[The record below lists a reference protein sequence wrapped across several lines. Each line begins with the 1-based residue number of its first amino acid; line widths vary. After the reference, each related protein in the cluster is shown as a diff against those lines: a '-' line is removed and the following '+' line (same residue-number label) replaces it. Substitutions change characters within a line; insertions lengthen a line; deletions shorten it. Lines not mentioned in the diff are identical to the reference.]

1 MDALLQ
7 NLLAIGREAAREI
20 MDVYARPFAVDYK
33 GPADPV
39 TEADRR
45 ANTLICARLRELE
58 PNTPIVAEESPEEDW
73 ADFRSFE
80 RVFFV
85 DPVDGTRAF
94 VDRTDDFVVMIGLL
108 DGQRPTHGVLV
119 APVSGIAWAGALGRG
134 AFRIDRDGSV
144 SEVRVPETLSL
155 ADAAV
160 VSSRSH
166 RTSLLEQAIERL
178 AVSRVLAI
186 GSAGLKGAAVVDGR
200 ADIYLAPEHA
210 GCRWDACAPEAILR
224 AAGGTYTDA
233 LGNDL
238 DYRAPSLK
246 NDTGIVAGNPNLHGE
261 TVRLV
266 APLLQAELEKRGRV

>member
-7 NLLAIGREAAREI
+7 NLLLIGREAAAEV
-20 MDVYARPFAVDYK
+20 MDVYARPFTVDFK
-33 GPADPV
+33 GPEDPV

-45 ANTLICARLRELE
+45 ANALICERLRAME
-58 PNTPIVAEESPEEDW
+58 PGTPVVAEESPEEDW
-73 ADFRSFE
+73 ADYRSSR

-94 VDRTDDFVVMIGLL
+94 VDRTGDFVVMIGLI
-108 DGQRPTHGVLV
+108 DGDTPTHGVLV
-119 APVSGIAWAGALGRG
+119 APTSGIAWAGAVGRG
-134 AFRIDRDGSV
+134 AYRIERDGSIHRASV
-144 SEVRVPETLSL
+144 ALTDSLS
-155 ADAAV
+155 DAGV

-166 RTSLLEQAIERL
+166 RTSLLERAIECL
-178 AVSRVLAI
+178 GAPRVLAI

-210 GCRWDACAPEAILR
+210 GCRWDSCAPEAIIR

-233 LGNDL
+233 LGKRL

-246 NDTGIVAGNPNLHGE
+246 NDTGIVAGNPKLHAE
-261 TVRLV
+261 SVRRIAPVISTVLAARKL
-266 APLLQAELEKRGRV
+266 